1 MTNTLNKS
9 RNKDNPIKI
18 NAVVSLS
25 QHLTFLMKV
34 KLENIFK
41 KNSHQNWTIRIKEW
55 VIVVKRQVSN
65 FSAIS

>member
-34 KLENIFK
+34 KLENILK

>member
-1 MTNTLNKS
+1 
-9 RNKDNPIKI
+9 
-18 NAVVSLS
+18 
-25 QHLTFLMKV
+25 MKV
-34 KLENIFK
+34 KLENILK

>member
-34 KLENIFK
+34 KLENILK
-41 KNSHQNWTIRIKEW
+41 KISHQNWTIRIKEW

>member
-34 KLENIFK
+34 KLENILK
-41 KNSHQNWTIRIKEW
+41 KISHQNWTIRIKEW
-55 VIVVKRQVSN
+55 VIFQIVVKRQVSN
-65 FSAIS
+65 